1 MMGTEEMDM
10 RETYGRTLV
19 ELGTERPDIVVLD
32 SDVAHSSKSVYFGK
46 AFPDRFFN
54 FGIQEANMMD
64 AAAGMAAVGLV
75 PFVNTFAFLATLR
88 AAEQIRTSIAYNRLN
103 VKIIGSYGGLS
114 DSYDGASHQSVFDV
128 AIMRSMPNVTVIV
141 PSDDREVRQA
151 TRVLAEAQGPF
162 YLRLCRNEVPPVFDE
177 AHVFEIG
184 RASLL
189 RPGCDVTVIVTGILV
204 RRVLEAAETLEREG
218 IACRVLQMSTLK
230 PLDVRAVEAAA
241 AETGA
246 LVTVEEHTIIG
257 GLGSAVAEALAA
269 ACPAPLERV
278 GIVDTF
284 AESGDYEQLLD
295 KYGMSVEDV
304 IAAAR
309 RALARKEG
317 RCGAPLGRGRKPGRG
332 SERQD
337 RP

>member
-1 MMGTEEMDM
+1 M

-64 AAAGMAAVGLV
+64 AAAGLAAVGLV

-88 AAEQIRTSIAYNRLN
+88 AAEQIRTSIAYNKLN
-103 VKIIGSYGGLS
+103 VKIVGSYGGLS

-128 AIMRSMPNVTVIV
+128 AIMRSMPNMTVIV

-162 YLRLCRNEVPPVFDE
+162 YLRLCRNEVPAVFDQ
-177 AHVFEIG
+177 AHAFAVG

-189 RPGCDVTVIVTGILV
+189 RPGGDATVVVTGILV
-204 RRVLEAAETLEREG
+204 RRVLDAAEILAREG
-218 IACRVLQMSTLK
+218 IACRVLQMSTIK
-230 PLDVRAVEAAA
+230 PLDAGAVETAA

-257 GLGSAVAEALAA
+257 GLGSAVAETLAA
-269 ACPAPLERV
+269 AQPVPLERV

-284 AESGDYEQLLD
+284 AESGDYDELLD
-295 KYGMSVEDV
+295 KYGMSVGDV
-304 IAAAR
+304 VAAVR
-309 RALARKEG
+309 RVLARK
-317 RCGAPLGRGRKPGRG
+317 RKKRGAPAGRGGKKTRV
-332 SERQD
+332 SEREAQA
-337 RP
+337 